1 MSLIID
7 FPPPPHPGS
16 PSKRADYV
24 TRCVALTADMLATE
38 NDYHSHGII
47 AISISDD
54 PWLHL
59 TRRAV

>member
-1 MSLIID
+1 
-7 FPPPPHPGS
+7 
-16 PSKRADYV
+16 
-24 TRCVALTADMLATE
+24 MLATE

-59 TRRAV
+59 TRRAVQEATCS